1 MRDLERSAH
10 LATQV
15 SLEKP
20 VGEGATLGEML
31 DDPLDKKPSQH
42 LEIADQ
48 RMLLLEILES
58 LKEQERQIIKMYYF
72 ESMLMKDIARILGVT
87 ESRVCQIHAR
97 LMSVLRLRC
106 TRAGLEV

>member
-1 MRDLERSAH
+1 M
-10 LATQV
+10 
-15 SLEKP
+15 
-20 VGEGATLGEML
+20 GEGSTLGDVL
-31 DDPLDKKPSQH
+31 DGPSGEIPSQR
-42 LEIADQ
+42 LEVADQ
-48 RMLLLEILES
+48 RALLLGILES

-72 ESMLMKDIARILGVT
+72 ESMLMKDIAGILGVT